1 MVKLMWSLHSPSSA
15 INSAFTLNL
24 LLFGLL
30 TPSSSISIVFAVLF
44 EADILQSLC
53 SCCNFLTSQE
63 DNMADKEPLFG
74 IVIVRVEFEKFLR
87 S

>member
-1 MVKLMWSLHSPSSA
+1 MWCLHPSSSA
-15 INSAFTLNL
+15 INSTFTLNL
-24 LLFGLL
+24 PFGLL

-74 IVIVRVEFEKFLR
+74 IVIVLVELEKFLH